1 MIVQYQKSQ
10 YPIDSQG
17 RCQAWVLKDGM
28 FLDGMILEDGVT
40 FRYDPG
46 FGTGLPLQTID
57 LSSAEESN
65 VKERW
70 DALIQQEKD
79 IRDWWDQG

>member
-1 MIVQYQKSQ
+1 MAVQYQKSQ
-10 YPIDSQG
+10 YPVSTDG
-17 RCQAWVLKDGM
+17 KYQAWVLKDGE
-28 FLDGMILEDGVT
+28 FLDGEILADGKT

-57 LSSAEESN
+57 LSDAEESN

-70 DALIQQEKD
+70 DALIQQEND